1 MPSHQLFYHKSLGS
15 QKIKMRGS
23 GMRGCGMG
31 SMLLGGSGSASAL
44 VNGATPQGM
53 IGNGLPSL
61 SSIRLK
67 SDGMGVKQKMKN
79 IVFD

>member
-1 MPSHQLFYHKSLGS
+1 MRNQMFYHKSLGS
-15 QKIKMRGS
+15 QKIKMGGK

-53 IGNGLPSL
+53 LGTGFSALNSIG
-61 SSIRLK
+61 LK
-67 SDGMGVKQKMKN
+67 SDGMGGKQKLKN
-79 IVFD
+79 IQFN